1 MRMRPQTC
9 HGVIRWR
16 GGVASWVLA
25 SRRATVAMKQPC
37 GDERSGRPR
46 GAAGRSW
53 PLRARDLLD
62 AGDHLVD
69 GLVDGDFL
77 AHDAV
82 RGLGPDV
89 LVVEHRELVVLG
101 ELERHR
107 AGLVLLV
114 DRLAVAVRLPERPLL
129 AGLGDREPAPE
140 RALDVRRQVL
150 FLEQEADELFGLRLV
165 LRLAEDR
172 ADLHGR

>member
-37 GDERSGRPR
+37 GMKGPAAREGRPD
-46 GAAGRSW
+46 GAGL
-53 PLRARDLLD
+53 LRARDLLD

-69 GLVDGDFL
+69 GLVDRDLL

-89 LVVEHRELVVLG
+89 LVIEHRELVVLG
-101 ELERHR
+101 ELERHG

-114 DRLAVAVRLPERPLL
+114 DRLAVA
-129 AGLGDREPAPE
+129 
-140 RALDVRRQVL
+140 
-150 FLEQEADELFGLRLV
+150 
-165 LRLAEDR
+165 
-172 ADLHGR
+172 